1 MHATTGA
8 VPAERL
14 EVERT
19 QLQPVPPPYGGR
31 SVRQIQAPAV
41 PAPAH
46 PVVGLQHPLA
56 LYDGLSGLMTG
67 EPA

>member
-1 MHATTGA
+1 RNSAG
-8 VPAERL
+8 
-14 EVERT
+14 
-19 QLQPVPPPYGGR
+19 YGGR
-31 SVRQIQAPAV
+31 VLGMAKTPHAKAFSVSTEPGQSQAPAV